1 MSKLH
6 NQLAGAEQDEVAR
19 GVRLLL
25 RNPLITQRTDQ
36 PAFDLV
42 RRRQAPLQKWF
53 DHHCG
58 WTVLVEPRLGYARL
72 VKVGV
77 RGDATRPARRPRS
90 GRQPFDRRRYVLLC
104 LVAAELLNTPV
115 TTIGLLA
122 DRVTQACALDEAVG
136 AFDSSR
142 QAERRALVD
151 VLRLLERFGAVTAV
165 DGATDSYLEGRAAK
179 VLYEV
184 DVTLLIRLMS
194 APRGASTLAVPAGQV
209 PARFEEL
216 LRSLVAETRYG
227 TGTSEGG
234 EVSAVQRNLWLRHS
248 ILRLMFDE
256 PVVYRRDLSAE
267 QLDYLASP
275 TGRQILRRAAEQA
288 GFVLEE
294 RAEGYLL
301 VDPDAIATD
310 ETFPEGTS
318 HAKVTALRLLD
329 ELQPPGR
336 TRSTAELT
344 AVTRQVLADFPGWAM
359 SYRGDAGPQALTAQA
374 VQLLADFGLA
384 EQTGGLVTSLPAAAR
399 YVVELTAPESE
410 RTPT

>member
-1 MSKLH
+1 M
-6 NQLAGAEQDEVAR
+6 
-19 GVRLLL
+19 
-25 RNPLITQRTDQ
+25 
-36 PAFDLV
+36 
-42 RRRQAPLQKWF
+42 
-53 DHHCG
+53 
-58 WTVLVEPRLGYARL
+58 
-72 VKVGV
+72 
-77 RGDATRPARRPRS
+77 
-90 GRQPFDRRRYVLLC
+90 
-104 LVAAELLNTPV
+104 
-115 TTIGLLA
+115 
-122 DRVTQACALDEAVG
+122 
-136 AFDSSR
+136 
-142 QAERRALVD
+142 
-151 VLRLLERFGAVTAV
+151 
-165 DGATDSYLEGRAAK
+165 
-179 VLYEV
+179 
-184 DVTLLIRLMS
+184 
-194 APRGASTLAVPAGQV
+194 
-209 PARFEEL
+209 
-216 LRSLVAETRYG
+216 
-227 TGTSEGG
+227 
-234 EVSAVQRNLWLRHS
+234 QRNLWLRHS

-336 TRSTAELT
+336 TRSTAVLT